1 MHFRSPFRKIYFA
14 FLLLIFIVAVG
25 VAGFMWIEN
34 YTLVEAFFMTII
46 TIATVGFTEVH
57 PLSEV
62 GMIFTSFLI
71 IVSFGIFAY
80 VVTAF
85 TEFVVE
91 GVFQNYYLV
100 KKMQKQIDKL
110 HDHIIVCGY
119 GRNGSQATRE
129 LVEHNIPV
137 VVIEHDPN
145 KKDDIIDNKKTFFIE
160 GDATHDEVLLSAGI
174 DRARAIL
181 TVLPNDAENVFLVLT
196 ARQLNPKIS
205 IISKASDDSA
215 ELKLRRAGANNVI
228 LPDKMSGRRMARL
241 VAKPDIVE
249 FVDILMQTTE
259 GNVILDEVTLEHL
272 TDYFNG
278 RTLRE
283 LEQYNDTGAR
293 IVGIKQQGKTF
304 VINPLPET
312 PLSPRDKLF
321 VIGTRRQI
329 NQLRELIANPY
340 IKG

>member
-1 MHFRSPFRKIYFA
+1 MRFRSPFKKIYIA
-14 FLLLIFIVAVG
+14 FLLLLVIIGLG
-25 VAGFMWIEN
+25 VTGFMWIEKYN
-34 YTLVEAFFMTII
+34 FIEAFFMTII

-57 PLSEV
+57 PLSET

-80 VVTAF
+80 VVAAF

-91 GVFQNYYLV
+91 GIFQNYYLG
-100 KKMQKQIDKL
+100 KKMQKKIDKL
-110 HDHIIVCGY
+110 SDHIIVCGY
-119 GRNGSQATRE
+119 GRNGSQATKE
-129 LVEHNIPV
+129 LLEHGIPV
-137 VVIEHDPN
+137 VVIELDPN
-145 KKDDIIDNKKTFFIE
+145 KKDELIDFERAFFIE
-160 GDATHDEVLLSAGI
+160 GDATHDEVLLKAGI
-174 DRARAIL
+174 ERARAII

-215 ELKLRRAGANNVI
+215 EIKLRRAGANSVI
-228 LPDKMSGRRMARL
+228 LPDKMSGRRMARM

-249 FVDILMQTTE
+249 FIDILMQTTQ
-259 GNVILDEVTLEHL
+259 GNVVLDEVPLEHI

-293 IVGIKQQGKTF
+293 IVGIKQQGKTII
-304 VINPLPET
+304 VNPLPEIT
-312 PLSPRDKLF
+312 LSPRDKLF
-321 VIGTRRQI
+321 VIGTHRQI
-329 NQLRELIANPY
+329 QQLKELIANPY

>member
-1 MHFRSPFRKIYFA
+1 M
-14 FLLLIFIVAVG
+14 LLLVIIGLG
-25 VAGFMWIEN
+25 VTGFMWIEKYN
-34 YTLVEAFFMTII
+34 FIEAFFMTII

-57 PLSEV
+57 PLSET

-80 VVTAF
+80 VVAAF

-91 GVFQNYYLV
+91 GIFQNYYLG
-100 KKMQKQIDKL
+100 KKMQKKIDKL
-110 HDHIIVCGY
+110 SDHIIVCGY
-119 GRNGSQATRE
+119 GRNGSQATKE
-129 LVEHNIPV
+129 LLEHGIPV
-137 VVIEHDPN
+137 VVIELDPN
-145 KKDDIIDNKKTFFIE
+145 KKDELIDFERAFFIE
-160 GDATHDEVLLSAGI
+160 GDATHDEVLLKAGI
-174 DRARAIL
+174 ERARAII

-215 ELKLRRAGANNVI
+215 EIKLRRAGANSVI
-228 LPDKMSGRRMARL
+228 LPDKMSGRRMARM

-249 FVDILMQTTE
+249 FIDILMQTTQ
-259 GNVILDEVTLEHL
+259 GNVVLDEVPLEHI

-293 IVGIKQQGKTF
+293 IVGIKQQGKTII
-304 VINPLPET
+304 VNPLPEIT
-312 PLSPRDKLF
+312 LSPRDKLF
-321 VIGTRRQI
+321 VIGTHRQI
-329 NQLRELIANPY
+329 QQLKELIANPY

>member
-1 MHFRSPFRKIYFA
+1 MHFRSPFRKIYIA
-14 FLLLIFIVAVG
+14 FLLLLVIIGIG
-25 VAGFMWIEN
+25 VAGFVWLEGYTFIEA
-34 YTLVEAFFMTII
+34 VFMTII
-46 TIATVGFTEVH
+46 TISTVGFTEVH
-57 PLSEV
+57 PLSDT
-62 GMIFTSFLI
+62 GMIFIAFLI

-80 VVTAF
+80 VITAF

-100 KKMQKQIDKL
+100 KKMLKKIDKL
-110 HDHIIVCGY
+110 SNHIIVCGY

-129 LVEHNIPV
+129 LLEHNIPV
-137 VVIEHDPN
+137 VVIELDPN
-145 KKDDIIDNKKTFFIE
+145 KKDEAIDSEQAFFIE
-160 GDATHDEVLLSAGI
+160 GDATHDEVLLRAGI
-174 DRARAIL
+174 DRARAII

-196 ARQLNPKIS
+196 ARQLNPKITV
-205 IISKASDDSA
+205 ISKASDESA

-228 LPDKMSGRRMARL
+228 LPDRMSGRRMARM

-249 FVDILMQTTE
+249 FVDILMQTTQ
-259 GNVILDEVTLEHL
+259 GNVILDEISLEHL

-293 IVGIKQQGKTF
+293 IVGVKHQSKSII
-304 VINPLPET
+304 INPLPET

-329 NQLRELIANPY
+329 EQLRELVANPY

>member
-1 MHFRSPFRKIYFA
+1 MRFRSPFKKIYIA
-14 FLLLIFIVAVG
+14 FLLLLVIIGLG
-25 VAGFMWIEN
+25 VTGFMWIEKYN
-34 YTLVEAFFMTII
+34 FIEAFFMTII
-46 TIATVGFTEVH
+46 TIATVGFNEVH
-57 PLSEV
+57 PLSET

-80 VVTAF
+80 VVAAF

-91 GVFQNYYLV
+91 GIFQNYYLG
-100 KKMQKQIDKL
+100 KKMQKKIDKL
-110 HDHIIVCGY
+110 SDHIIVCGY
-119 GRNGSQATRE
+119 GRNGSQATKE
-129 LVEHNIPV
+129 LLEHGIPV

-145 KKDDIIDNKKTFFIE
+145 KKDELIDFERAFFIE
-160 GDATHDEVLLSAGI
+160 GDATHDEVLLKAGI
-174 DRARAIL
+174 ERARAII

-196 ARQLNPKIS
+196 ARQLNPKIA
-205 IISKASDDSA
+205 IISKATDDSA
-215 ELKLRRAGANNVI
+215 EIKLRRAGANSIV
-228 LPDKMSGRRMARL
+228 LPDKMSGRRMARM

-249 FVDILMQTTE
+249 FIDILMQTTQ
-259 GNVILDEVTLEHL
+259 GNVILDEVSLEHL

-283 LEQYNDTGAR
+283 LEQYNDTGTK
-293 IVGIKQQGKTF
+293 IVGIKQQGKSF

-321 VIGTRRQI
+321 VIGTHRQI
-329 NQLRELIANPY
+329 AQLRDLIANPY

>member
-1 MHFRSPFRKIYFA
+1 MRFKSPFRKIYIA
-14 FLLLIFIVAVG
+14 FILLLAIIG
-25 VAGFMWIEN
+25 LGIAGYMWLEN
-34 YTLVEAFFMTII
+34 YTFVEAFFMTII

-57 PLSEV
+57 PLSNT

-110 HDHIIVCGY
+110 SNHIIVCGY
-119 GRNGSQATRE
+119 GRNGSQATKE
-129 LVEHNIPV
+129 LLEHDIPV
-137 VVIEHDPN
+137 VVIEQDPS
-145 KKDDIIDNKKTFFIE
+145 KKEDFIKHEKAFFIE
-160 GDATHDEVLLSAGI
+160 GDATNDELLLSAGI
-174 DRARAIL
+174 ERARAII

-196 ARQLNPKIS
+196 ARQLNPKIT

-215 ELKLRRAGANNVI
+215 EIKLRRAGANNIV
-228 LPDKMSGRRMARL
+228 LPDKMSGRRMARM

-249 FVDILMQTTE
+249 FIDILMQTTQ

-278 RTLRE
+278 RSLRE
-283 LEQYNDTGAR
+283 LEQYNDTGAK
-293 IVGIKQQGKTF
+293 IVGIKQQGKSF
-304 VINPLPET
+304 IINPLPET
-312 PLSPRDKLF
+312 PITPRDKLF
-321 VIGTRRQI
+321 VIGTHRQI
-329 NQLRELIANPY
+329 AQLKDLIANPY
-340 IKG
+340 IKE

>member
-1 MHFRSPFRKIYFA
+1 MHIKSPFRKIYIA
-14 FLLLIFIVAVG
+14 LILLLIIIG
-25 VAGFMWIEN
+25 IGIAGFMWLEN
-34 YTLVEAFFMTII
+34 YNFVEAFFMTII

-57 PLSEV
+57 PLSET

-71 IVSFGIFAY
+71 ILSFGIFAY
-80 VVTAF
+80 SVTAF

-91 GVFQNYYLV
+91 GVFHNYYLV
-100 KKMQKQIDKL
+100 RKMQKQVDKL
-110 HDHIIVCGY
+110 SNHVIVCGY
-119 GRNGSQATRE
+119 GRNGSQATKE
-129 LVEHNIPV
+129 LIEHNIPV
-137 VVIEHDPN
+137 VVIELDAS
-145 KKDDIIDNKKTFFIE
+145 KKDELIDNARAFFIE
-160 GDATHDEVLLSAGI
+160 GDATHDETLLRAGI
-174 DRARAIL
+174 ERAGAIIS
-181 TVLPNDAENVFLVLT
+181 VLPNDAENVFLVLT

-215 ELKLRRAGANNVI
+215 EIKLRRAGANNVI
-228 LPDKMSGRRMARL
+228 LPDKMSGRRMARM

-249 FVDILMQTTE
+249 FMDILMQTTQS
-259 GNVILDEVTLEHL
+259 NVILDELTLEHI

-293 IVGIKQQGKTF
+293 IVGIKQQGKSF
-304 VINPLPET
+304 IINPLPET

-329 NQLRELIANPY
+329 NQLKELIANPY

>member
-1 MHFRSPFRKIYFA
+1 MRFRSPFKKIYIA
-14 FLLLIFIVAVG
+14 FLLLLVIIGLG
-25 VAGFMWIEN
+25 VTGFMWIEKYN
-34 YTLVEAFFMTII
+34 FIEAFFMTII

-57 PLSEV
+57 PLSET

-80 VVTAF
+80 VVAAF

-91 GVFQNYYLV
+91 GIFQNYYLG
-100 KKMQKQIDKL
+100 KKMQKKIDKL
-110 HDHIIVCGY
+110 SDHIIVCGY
-119 GRNGSQATRE
+119 GRNGSQATKE
-129 LVEHNIPV
+129 LLEHGIPV
-137 VVIEHDPN
+137 VVIELDPN
-145 KKDDIIDNKKTFFIE
+145 KKDELIDFERAFFIE
-160 GDATHDEVLLSAGI
+160 GDATHDEVLLKAGI
-174 DRARAIL
+174 ERARAII

-215 ELKLRRAGANNVI
+215 EIKLRRAGANSVI
-228 LPDKMSGRRMARL
+228 LPDKMSGRRMARM

-249 FVDILMQTTE
+249 FIDILMQTTQ
-259 GNVILDEVTLEHL
+259 GNVVLDEVPLEHI

-293 IVGIKQQGKTF
+293 IVGIKQQGKTII
-304 VINPLPET
+304 INPLPEIT
-312 PLSPRDKLF
+312 LSPRDKLF
-321 VIGTRRQI
+321 VIGTHRQI
-329 NQLRELIANPY
+329 QQLKELIANPY

>member
-1 MHFRSPFRKIYFA
+1 MHIKSPFRKIYIA
-14 FLLLIFIVAVG
+14 LILLLIIIG
-25 VAGFMWIEN
+25 IGIAGFMWLEN
-34 YTLVEAFFMTII
+34 YNFVEAFFMTII

-57 PLSEV
+57 PLSET

-71 IVSFGIFAY
+71 ILSFGIFAY
-80 VVTAF
+80 AVTAF

-91 GVFQNYYLV
+91 GVFHNYYLV
-100 KKMQKQIDKL
+100 RKMQKQVDKL
-110 HDHIIVCGY
+110 SNHVIVCGY
-119 GRNGSQATRE
+119 GRNGSQATKE
-129 LVEHNIPV
+129 LIEHNIPV
-137 VVIEHDPN
+137 VVIDLDAS
-145 KKDDIIDNKKTFFIE
+145 KKDELIDNARAFFIE
-160 GDATHDEVLLSAGI
+160 GDATHDETLLRAGI
-174 DRARAIL
+174 ERAGAIIS
-181 TVLPNDAENVFLVLT
+181 VLPNDAENVFLVLT

-215 ELKLRRAGANNVI
+215 EIKLRRAGANNVI
-228 LPDKMSGRRMARL
+228 LPDKMSGRRMARM

-249 FVDILMQTTE
+249 FMDILMQTTQS
-259 GNVILDEVTLEHL
+259 NVILDELTLEHI

-293 IVGIKQQGKTF
+293 IVGIKQQGKSF
-304 VINPLPET
+304 IINPLPET

-329 NQLRELIANPY
+329 NQLKELIANPY

>member
-1 MHFRSPFRKIYFA
+1 MRFRSPFKKIYIA
-14 FLLLIFIVAVG
+14 FLLLLVIIGLG
-25 VAGFMWIEN
+25 VTGFMWIEKYN
-34 YTLVEAFFMTII
+34 FIEAFFMTII
-46 TIATVGFTEVH
+46 TIATVGFNEVH
-57 PLSEV
+57 PLSET

-80 VVTAF
+80 VVAAF

-91 GVFQNYYLV
+91 GIFQNYYLG
-100 KKMQKQIDKL
+100 KKMQKKIDKL
-110 HDHIIVCGY
+110 SDHIIVCGY
-119 GRNGSQATRE
+119 GRNGSQATKE
-129 LVEHNIPV
+129 LLEHGIPV

-145 KKDDIIDNKKTFFIE
+145 KKDELIDFERAFFIE
-160 GDATHDEVLLSAGI
+160 GDATHDEVLLKAGI
-174 DRARAIL
+174 ERARAII

-215 ELKLRRAGANNVI
+215 EIKLRRAGANSVI
-228 LPDKMSGRRMARL
+228 LPDKMSGRRMARM

-249 FVDILMQTTE
+249 FIDILMQTTQ
-259 GNVILDEVTLEHL
+259 GNVVLDEVPLEHI

-293 IVGIKQQGKTF
+293 IVGIKQQGKTII
-304 VINPLPET
+304 VNPLPEIT
-312 PLSPRDKLF
+312 LSPRDKLF
-321 VIGTRRQI
+321 VIGTHRQI
-329 NQLRELIANPY
+329 QQLKELIANPY